1 MIVAQ
6 DRNKPTVIG
15 NERFVL
21 WRLWKHLQESNVFW
35 LTDAAQLKL
44 LDWSSSTEVAQP
56 GLSD

>member
-44 LDWSSSTEVAQP
+44 PNQGCLIETVCA
-56 GLSD
+56 LSR

>member
-35 LTDAAQLKL
+35 LTDASKLKL
-44 LDWSSSTEVAQP
+44 LDWNSSTEIA
-56 GLSD
+56 